1 MPSNIDNTSI
11 DATFPVAGQDN
22 DSQGF
27 RNNFNTI
34 KNNFTAA
41 KNEIEDLQTNT
52 AKLNT
57 SNNFL
62 GNDLTGANLIGNS
75 EKHYAGGTVVA
86 PQDVSFTNG
95 NFQTFTIGGNIT
107 LTLKDWPA
115 TDKLGKI
122 RVQPLDT
129 LGDSTART
137 VTWATEGGTIKKG
150 PGFLD
155 PFVVNSNQDPL
166 VVDFWTFDGGTTVYA
181 QYVGLPQ
188 EDKP

>member
-57 SNNFL
+57 SNNFW
-62 GNDLTGANLIGNS
+62 
-75 EKHYAGGTVVA
+75 
-86 PQDVSFTNG
+86 Q
-95 NFQTFTIGGNIT
+95 
-107 LTLKDWPA
+107 
-115 TDKLGKI
+115 
-122 RVQPLDT
+122 
-129 LGDSTART
+129 
-137 VTWATEGGTIKKG
+137 
-150 PGFLD
+150 
-155 PFVVNSNQDPL
+155 
-166 VVDFWTFDGGTTVYA
+166 
-181 QYVGLPQ
+181 
-188 EDKP
+188 

>member
-86 PQDVSFTNG
+86 PQDISFTNG

-115 TDKLGKI
+115 ITLEDDQIHLIQNGQPIWMKGTPINECVRIYDANEKFYGIGALLDDGRIAPKSLG
-122 RVQPLDT
+122 
-129 LGDSTART
+129 
-137 VTWATEGGTIKKG
+137 
-150 PGFLD
+150 
-155 PFVVNSNQDPL
+155 
-166 VVDFWTFDGGTTVYA
+166 
-181 QYVGLPQ
+181 
-188 EDKP
+188 